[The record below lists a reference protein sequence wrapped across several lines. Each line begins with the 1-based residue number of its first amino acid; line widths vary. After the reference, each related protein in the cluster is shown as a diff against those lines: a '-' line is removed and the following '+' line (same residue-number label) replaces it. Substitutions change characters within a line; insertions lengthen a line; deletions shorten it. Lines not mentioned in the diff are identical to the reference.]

1 MGVDFIEKAAPTF
14 RKSWD
19 RAKVRLGTSE
29 LFTRLPECTARTAAA
44 ELVGCARLAVGD
56 YLTVEHDGD
65 GLIALRGQSVVA
77 RFLDPPQELVLA
89 VKDSCGVAKGTVEQV
104 HEMAA
109 IAEISLC

>member
-14 RKSWD
+14 KKSWD
-19 RAKVRLGTSE
+19 QARVRLGTAE

-44 ELVGCARLAVGD
+44 EIMDGARLAAGEH
-56 YLTVEHDGD
+56 LTVERDGEE
-65 GLIALRGQSVVA
+65 LVALRGNSTVA
-77 RFLDPPQELVLA
+77 RFLDPPRELLVA
-89 VKDSCGVAKGTVEQV
+89 VDNSAGIAKGTVESV